1 MKNKILLLFLIFL
14 LFITPVKKEDTKIL
28 FLFYIAGDNDLYQ
41 NAIDDLNELKSQ
53 NKINS
58 KVLILFDGIYETK
71 IFEIDG
77 NKEIVLKKFGNLNS
91 GDPNL
96 LLNFLNLGFSK
107 YYPENVIVV
116 LWGHGDGRNF
126 KGGNFKG
133 VCFDENHSDYL
144 TIKEIKEVL
153 EKIYKDFKTKI
164 DILIF
169 DACFMQTIEISYE
182 LKDYVKYI
190 IASQTYVP
198 LDGLPYD
205 DIFSRLSNLNEKNL
219 TPLFIGKE
227 IVDAYFYSYQGGS
240 QGKEEVQISLIN
252 TETTTKVLEVIKDI
266 LKNFNIDDRILKV
279 RENYLIPLND
289 KYVDFF
295 GFFEN
300 YITELD
306 SIKDDLVLINKNSF
320 KESFNGIS
328 FYFPPYYLPINLD
341 FFKESGFERILWL
354 LFSYWCKGKYIITS
368 VPLPF
373 SLLISIFPLCAST
386 NSFVIKRPRPV
397 PSRENFWAFF
407 PL

>member
-1 MKNKILLLFLIFL
+1 
-14 LFITPVKKEDTKIL
+14 
-28 FLFYIAGDNDLYQ
+28 
-41 NAIDDLNELKSQ
+41 
-53 NKINS
+53 
-58 KVLILFDGIYETK
+58 
-71 IFEIDG
+71 
-77 NKEIVLKKFGNLNS
+77 
-91 GDPNL
+91 
-96 LLNFLNLGFSK
+96 
-107 YYPENVIVV
+107 
-116 LWGHGDGRNF
+116 
-126 KGGNFKG
+126 
-133 VCFDENHSDYL
+133 
-144 TIKEIKEVL
+144 
-153 EKIYKDFKTKI
+153 
-164 DILIF
+164 
-169 DACFMQTIEISYE
+169 MQTIEISYE

-354 LFSYWCKGKYIITS
+354 LFSY
-368 VPLPF
+368 
-373 SLLISIFPLCAST
+373 
-386 NSFVIKRPRPV
+386 
-397 PSRENFWAFF
+397 
-407 PL
+407 

>member
-133 VCFDENHSDYL
+133 VCFDEKYSDYL

-153 EKIYKDFKTKI
+153 EKIYKDFKRKI

-354 LFSYWCKGKYIITS
+354 LFSY
-368 VPLPF
+368 
-373 SLLISIFPLCAST
+373 
-386 NSFVIKRPRPV
+386 
-397 PSRENFWAFF
+397 
-407 PL
+407 

>member
-354 LFSYWCKGKYIITS
+354 LFSY
-368 VPLPF
+368 
-373 SLLISIFPLCAST
+373 
-386 NSFVIKRPRPV
+386 
-397 PSRENFWAFF
+397 
-407 PL
+407 